1 LDRVEKRMTSY
12 SRNQKTN
19 AFLGTIYDLLTKEE
33 DDPMVIPVTLAVDGI
48 LITGEL
54 ISSEEFFRIQPNT
67 AFTPL
72 YKIAIQDQ
80 ESIYFNEDGE
90 VKEEYAEK
98 ENEIP
103 DYVWQRFIYL
113 KNARYISGGN
123 FFPSVNN
130 EGVSIQ
136 VRASDISAF
145 NLSAFTQSINA

>member
-1 LDRVEKRMTSY
+1 MTSF

-19 AFLGTIYDLLTKEE
+19 AFLGTIYDLLTKEKDE
-33 DDPMVIPVTLAVDGI
+33 SLVIPVTLVVDGM

-54 ISSEEFFRIQPNT
+54 ISAEEFFTIQTNT
-67 AFTPL
+67 AFSPL
-72 YKIAIQDQ
+72 YKIAIQDE
-80 ESIYFNEDGE
+80 ESIYFNENGE
-90 VKEEYAEK
+90 IRKEYAEK

-103 DYVWQRFIYL
+103 DYVWQRFVYL

-136 VRASDISAF
+136 VRANDISAF
-145 NLSAFTQSINA
+145 NLSSFTQSVNA

>member
-1 LDRVEKRMTSY
+1 MEFLLKKFKPKGFKEGAQPVHDLSKEDFGRVNAMISSIDDFDIDAMVELVEKRKAAADRTMEINRILKSAMT
-12 SRNQKTN
+12 
-19 AFLGTIYDLLTKEE
+19 DE
-33 DDPMVIPVTLAVDGI
+33 DAG
-48 LITGEL
+48 
-54 ISSEEFFRIQPNT
+54 
-67 AFTPL
+67 
-72 YKIAIQDQ
+72 K
-80 ESIYFNEDGE
+80 
-90 VKEEYAEK
+90 YAEK